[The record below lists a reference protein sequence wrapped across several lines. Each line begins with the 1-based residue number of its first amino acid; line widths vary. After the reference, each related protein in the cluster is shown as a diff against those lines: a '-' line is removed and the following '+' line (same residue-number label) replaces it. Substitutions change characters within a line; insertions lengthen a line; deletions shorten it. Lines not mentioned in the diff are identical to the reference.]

1 MIYTSLHPLSLH
13 DALPILTPP
22 LTDTGLDLRGGE
34 HAALAIE
41 RPDLGAGEDGG
52 ARALEIEDVR
62 SPVRQDFV
70 ARPAVQHDRDL
81 IAHRAR
87 RQEDGVLLA
96 EQLLHH
102 VEQAIGAGVLVA
114 LLVADRRLGHGL
126 AHSRRRPRRGIA
138 LTIE

>member
-1 MIYTSLHPLSLH
+1 M
-13 DALPILTPP
+13 TPP
-22 LTDTGLDLRGGE
+22 FPTRRSSEL
-34 HAALAIE
+34 AALAIE

-62 SPVRQDFV
+62 SPVRQDSV

-102 VEQAIGAGVLVA
+102 VEQAIGA
-114 LLVADRRLGHGL
+114 DRKSTRLNSS
-126 AHSRRRPRRGIA
+126 HSCASRMPSSA
-138 LTIE
+138 

>member
-1 MIYTSLHPLSLH
+1 M
-13 DALPILTPP
+13 TPP
-22 LTDTGLDLRGGE
+22 FPTRRSSEL
-34 HAALAIE
+34 AALAIG

-70 ARPAVQHDRDL
+70 ARPAVQHDPDL

-102 VEQAIGAGVLVA
+102 VEQAIGAGVLVSM
-114 LLVADRRLGHGL
+114 LVADPRRGHGL
-126 AHSRRRPRRGIA
+126 VPSRRRARLGIA
-138 LTIE
+138 MQMYTELSYRPEIGRASGRKRGWR